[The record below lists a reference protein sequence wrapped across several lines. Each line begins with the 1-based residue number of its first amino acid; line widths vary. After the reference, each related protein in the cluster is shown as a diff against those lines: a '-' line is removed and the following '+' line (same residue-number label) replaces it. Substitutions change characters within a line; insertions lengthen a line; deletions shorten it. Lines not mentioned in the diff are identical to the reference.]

1 MVTAEVVERQ
11 VLELL
16 RWFDI
21 PVSAHE
27 DVAKAVISLCRATGG
42 DDDYVQA
49 ETARRELA
57 LRRQRTLEMYR
68 DGLCDKAFRDKSLAD
83 ISEEEGRWDYATS
96 TPGMSPLQALEL
108 VRGFAAAVQESSPD
122 AQREV
127 VERVFTRI
135 AIRDDQV
142 VDVDIY
148 PVYAEAFRWYLRP
161 RADSNRRSPP

>member
-1 MVTAEVVERQ
+1 
-11 VLELL
+11 
-16 RWFDI
+16 
-21 PVSAHE
+21 
-27 DVAKAVISLCRATGG
+27 VAKAVISLCRATGG
-42 DDDYVQA
+42 DDDYIQA
-49 ETARRELA
+49 EAARRELA

-68 DGLCDKAFRDKSLAD
+68 DGLCDRSFRDKSLAE

-96 TPGMSPLQALEL
+96 TPGMSPIQALEL
-108 VRGFAAAVQESSPD
+108 VRGFAAAVQESDLD

-127 VERVFTRI
+127 VQRVFRRI
-135 AIRDDQV
+135 AVRDDQV